1 MAHTGAGTVA
11 GAEGGRG
18 ARMPVFSCLLPC
30 NISGQFAHKVSSIG
44 SPSPSLSGAWSL
56 SKYAS
61 VSLSV
66 CPFAIVVCPL

>member
-1 MAHTGAGTVA
+1 MPHTGAGA
-11 GAEGGRG
+11 GAEGGRGRG

-66 CPFAIVVCPL
+66 CPFAIVVCRL